1 MLEGLLLGETAP
13 HRELRRTIEQPTLIV
28 GHTRDPVHP
37 FSDSGM
43 LAEELP
49 HADLIEANSI
59 FEWRLTPGRLD
70 DLFAEFLDRVWEET
84 PVAAPA

>member
-13 HRELRRTIEQPTLIV
+13 HREERRTITQPTLIV

-43 LAEELP
+43 LAEELEN
-49 HADLIEANSI
+49 ATLIEANSI
-59 FEWRLTPGRLD
+59 LEWRITPGRLD
-70 DLFAEFLDRVWEET
+70 DELSEFLDRVWETER
-84 PVAAPA
+84 ARGR